1 MRIDFTE
8 LEILNRIGGGA
19 FGEIFKVRWRGT
31 LVAAKCIKS
40 AKIYRDWAIKQRQS
54 KGGETAVDDADH
66 HDNSLS
72 TTTKEI
78 ALEDFRTEV
87 SIMKQIRHPNICMLL
102 AYSTTTDYEVMVSE
116 LMKCSLLDVFQANII
131 NNTHLSK
138 RVQIVYAQ
146 QLAQGMNY
154 LHTCKPPIL
163 HRDLKPANLLI
174 DYSGTLKVTDF
185 GLAKVRPT
193 PAKQKDAK
201 NNADDAL
208 LTDEFVMTGETGSY
222 RFMAPE
228 VFRHERYNESVD
240 VYSYAMIFFNIL
252 SGHQPWPMLNGI
264 KAASAAALEG
274 RRPYIPRD
282 WDNRIVHLLKQ
293 CWDEDPSARPSFSR
307 VLADL
312 NVYSHHVFNTGEND
326 VVTAGVSS
334 KCSCAIM

>member
-1 MRIDFTE
+1 
-8 LEILNRIGGGA
+8 
-19 FGEIFKVRWRGT
+19 
-31 LVAAKCIKS
+31 
-40 AKIYRDWAIKQRQS
+40 
-54 KGGETAVDDADH
+54 
-66 HDNSLS
+66 
-72 TTTKEI
+72 
-78 ALEDFRTEV
+78 
-87 SIMKQIRHPNICMLL
+87 
-102 AYSTTTDYEVMVSE
+102 
-116 LMKCSLLDVFQANII
+116 
-131 NNTHLSK
+131 
-138 RVQIVYAQ
+138 
-146 QLAQGMNY
+146 
-154 LHTCKPPIL
+154 
-163 HRDLKPANLLI
+163 
-174 DYSGTLKVTDF
+174 
-185 GLAKVRPT
+185 
-193 PAKQKDAK
+193 
-201 NNADDAL
+201 
-208 LTDEFVMTGETGSY
+208 MTGETGSY